1 MTSKPRQI
9 QELRRMLF
17 EVFSVSTRRKLI
29 LLVLGTTFASVLD
42 LVGVLA
48 MVPLMSALSGDMSA
62 TIAGAKLLDPLLPPT
77 SSPNYMLAA
86 AGLLAGAFILKAVF
100 GLVFRWWASGVL
112 AHEHVRV
119 ASNLMRRHLL
129 APYSMHRRRGYAE
142 LSNVL
147 GTVVG
152 MAFRAISTV
161 LGIIAEVLSLLM
173 LAVAVM
179 IIQPVLAIASFALIA
194 ILGFV
199 FQRVVRARQERLGRL
214 SIQLSQASG
223 AATLQAYGG
232 AQEVKLRDNAGPFV
246 DEFERANSRSV
257 DAQRQ
262 LGFLAELPKHVFE
275 IVFVFV
281 LAGAAVVL
289 FLTTGGSG
297 ASLVALATFG
307 VAGVRMLPSAVRL
320 LGSAGALKA
329 SWPGV
334 EALLE
339 EYDELDEL
347 DEHVPPLGEVSFAGD
362 LNIDGVSFAYADA
375 PDIQVLKGVALRV
388 PRGSS
393 VALVGPSG
401 SGKSTLVDL
410 VLGLQRAG
418 AGLLTS
424 GGLDIWTSIGDWR
437 ADVAVVPQEVFL
449 LNDTLR
455 KNIVFDV
462 PDEAI
467 DEDLL
472 ADVVRRAQLDDLVSA
487 SADGLDLVVGD
498 RGARISG
505 GQRQRVG
512 IARALY
518 RRPRLLVLD
527 EATSALDNITEQR
540 ITETITAL
548 HGDITV
554 VVVAHRLSTIR
565 DVDQFVVLDGGRVV
579 ATGSFDDVEA
589 QSPLFAELVRLASLR
604 RS

>member
-1 MTSKPRQI
+1 
-9 QELRRMLF
+9 
-17 EVFSVSTRRKLI
+17 
-29 LLVLGTTFASVLD
+29 
-42 LVGVLA
+42 
-48 MVPLMSALSGDMSA
+48 
-62 TIAGAKLLDPLLPPT
+62 
-77 SSPNYMLAA
+77 MLAA

-142 LSNVL
+142 LSSVL

-161 LGIIAEVLSLLM
+161 LGIVAEMLSMLM
-173 LAVAVM
+173 LAVAVI
-179 IIQPVLAIASFALIA
+179 IIQPALAVASFLLIA
-194 ILGFV
+194 VLGPV

-214 SIQLSQASG
+214 SIHLAQAAG
-223 AATLQAYGG
+223 AATLQACGG

-246 DEFERANSRSV
+246 DEFEGANRQSV

-262 LGFLAELPKHVFE
+262 LGFLGELPKHVFE

-289 FLTTGGSG
+289 FSATGGSG
-297 ASLVALATFG
+297 SSLVALATFG

-329 SWPGV
+329 CWPGV

-362 LNIDGVSFAYADA
+362 LNLDDVHFAYADA
-375 PDIQVLKGVALRV
+375 PDVEVLKGVSLRV

-410 VLGLQRAG
+410 VLGLQRAD
-418 AGLLTS
+418 AGQLSS

-437 ADVAVVPQEVFL
+437 ADVAVVPQDVFL

-472 ADVVRRAQLDDLVSA
+472 ADVVRRAQLDDLVSS
-487 SADGLDLVVGD
+487 SAGGLDLVVGD

-548 HGDITV
+548 RGDITV

-565 DVDQFVVLDGGRVV
+565 DADQFVVLDEGNVV
-579 ATGSFDDVEA
+579 ATGAFDDVEA

-604 RS
+604 RG

>member
-1 MTSKPRQI
+1 
-9 QELRRMLF
+9 MLF

>member
-1 MTSKPRQI
+1 
-9 QELRRMLF
+9 MLF
-17 EVFSVSTRRKLI
+17 EVFSASTRRKLI

-48 MVPLMSALSGDMSA
+48 MVPLMSALSGDSSA
-62 TIAGAKLLDPLLPPT
+62 TIAGAAILDPLLP
-77 SSPNYMLAA
+77 SPASPDYMLAA

-161 LGIIAEVLSLLM
+161 LGIVAEVLSMLM
-173 LAVAVM
+173 LAVAVI
-179 IIQPVLAIASFALIA
+179 IIQPALAVASFLLIA
-194 ILGFV
+194 VLGLV

-214 SIQLSQASG
+214 SIHLAQAAG
-223 AATLQAYGG
+223 AATLQACGG

-246 DEFERANSRSV
+246 DEFEGANRQSV

-262 LGFLAELPKHVFE
+262 LGFLGELPKHVFE

-289 FLTTGGSG
+289 FSATGGSG
-297 ASLVALATFG
+297 SSLVALATFG

-329 SWPGV
+329 CWPGV

-362 LNIDGVSFAYADA
+362 LNLDDVHFAYADA
-375 PDIQVLKGVALRV
+375 PDVEVLKGVSLRV

-410 VLGLQRAG
+410 VLGLQRAD
-418 AGLLTS
+418 AGQLSS

-437 ADVAVVPQEVFL
+437 ADVAVVPQDVFL

-472 ADVVRRAQLDDLVSA
+472 ADVVRRAQLDDLVSS
-487 SADGLDLVVGD
+487 SAGGLDLVVGD

-540 ITETITAL
+540 ITETIMPCAVTSPSLSSRTGCPPSAMPTSSWSSTRATSSRQAPSTTSRRRARCSRNSCASRRF
-548 HGDITV
+548 D
-554 VVVAHRLSTIR
+554 VAR
-565 DVDQFVVLDGGRVV
+565 VLN
-579 ATGSFDDVEA
+579 
-589 QSPLFAELVRLASLR
+589 
-604 RS
+604 